1 MELEKW
7 EPLLTKF
14 VTSAVEKVQPSS
26 RIIGDCM
33 DINEYVKVKILDW

>member
-7 EPLLTKF
+7 EPLLSKF
-14 VTSAVEKVQPSS
+14 VTRAVEQVQP